1 MVQKNF
7 LEQKRKIFK
16 LLVIRNCLYYKI
28 MSAILSSYKFKK
40 IRNIS
45 IIPRWV
51 IFLLDITVSI
61 VCFFVAY
68 FIRFE
73 FDIYSINTEQFFRN
87 LLILLAFNITFFSLF
102 RVYAGIIRFTGLQD
116 TFRIFFVIFFANA
129 GYYLLD
135 KLLLQWYELKLIPTS
150 VLVINILISFV
161 ALSSYRVVIKYFF
174 SYLTTINVTKKRVA
188 IFGAGD
194 VGISTKRALEHDM
207 TANIQMVLFLEDDLR
222 KVGKNIDGIKI
233 CSSSQLETL
242 LKQYSIDELIIATKK
257 LPSKRKNQI
266 VDFCLD
272 NKIEVFIVPPLK
284 NWINGQLSSKQLQNV
299 KIEDLLER
307 EQIKLYNEILFKQ
320 LNKKT
325 VLVTG
330 AAGSIGSEIVRQL
343 LQYKPHNIIINDCA
357 ETPLH
362 DLKLELEEIGYNY
375 FTIALGDIRNSL
387 FTEKLFND
395 YNPHF
400 VYHAA
405 AYKHVPMMENSP
417 LEAISTNVGGTKLL
431 ADLSIKYGV
440 ERFVMISTDKAVNP
454 TNVMGASKRIAEM
467 YVQSLYQRQE
477 LLFQGDLTVSRTK
490 FITTR
495 FGNVLGSNGSVIPRF
510 KKQIESGGP
519 VTVTHPDITRF
530 FMTIPEACQL
540 VLEAGSMG
548 NGGEIFVFDM
558 GEPVKIAELA
568 RKMIKL
574 SGLEPDD
581 DIKIEFSG
589 LRPGEKLYEELLN
602 NAENTMPTYH
612 EKILIAKTRTFE
624 YETLSTQID
633 NLIEPAKKQE
643 SVTHIVRAMKILV
656 PEFISNNS
664 EFEKLDAP
672 RVVNMNKVG

>member
-1 MVQKNF
+1 MFKSYK
-7 LEQKRKIFK
+7 LRKIK
-16 LLVIRNCLYYKI
+16 NL
-28 MSAILSSYKFKK
+28 
-40 IRNIS
+40 S

-51 IFLLDITVSI
+51 IFSLDMAISSF
-61 VCFFVAY
+61 CFLFA
-68 FIRFE
+68 FLIKSE
-73 FDIYSINTEQFFRN
+73 FDLSVFAQIEVTKSV
-87 LLILLAFNITFFSLF
+87 LILLAFNISLFSLF
-102 RVYAGIIRFTGLQD
+102 KVYAGIIRFTGLQD
-116 TFRIFFVIFFANA
+116 TFRIFFVVFFANA
-129 GYYLLD
+129 GYYLLA
-135 KLLLQWYELKLIPTS
+135 LFVWQWYDFQLVPVS
-150 VLVINILISFV
+150 VLVINMLLSFV

-174 SYLTTINVTKKRVA
+174 SYITTINVAKKRVA

-207 TANIQMVLFLEDDLR
+207 TANTQMILFLEDDQR

-233 CSSSQLETL
+233 YSSNQLETL
-242 LKQYSIDELIIATKK
+242 LKQYLVDELIIATTK
-257 LPSKRKNQI
+257 LPSRRKNEI

-272 NKIEVFIVPPLK
+272 NKIEVFTVPPLK
-284 NWINGQLSSKQLQNV
+284 NWINGQLSTKQLQNV

-320 LNKKT
+320 LSGRT

-343 LQYKPHNIIINDCA
+343 LQYKPKEIVLNDCA

-362 DLKLELEEIGYNY
+362 DLKLELEELGCNNFIL
-375 FTIALGDIRNSL
+375 ALGDVRNEL
-387 FTEKLFND
+387 FIEKIFQNHRP
-395 YNPHF
+395 NF

-431 ADLSIKYGV
+431 ADLSIQYGV

-467 YVQSLYQRQE
+467 YVQSLYQNQE
-477 LLFQGDLTVSRTK
+477 IQFQSDQTISRTK

-510 KKQIESGGP
+510 KKQIEAGGP
-519 VTVTHPDITRF
+519 VTVTHPDITRY

-558 GEPVKIAELA
+558 GQPVKIADLA

-581 DIKIEFSG
+581 DIKIEYSG

-602 NAENTMPTYH
+602 NAENTMATYH
-612 EKILIAKTRTFE
+612 EKILIAKTRTYE
-624 YETLSTQID
+624 YESLSIQIQ
-633 NLIEPAKKQE
+633 NLIEPAQKQE
-643 SVTHIVRAMKILV
+643 SVTLVVKAMKELV

-664 EFEKLDAP
+664 EFEKLDYP
-672 RVVNMNKVG
+672 KVVNLTKAG

>member
-1 MVQKNF
+1 
-7 LEQKRKIFK
+7 
-16 LLVIRNCLYYKI
+16 LLAYLIR
-28 MSAILSSYKFKK
+28 A
-40 IRNIS
+40 
-45 IIPRWV
+45 
-51 IFLLDITVSI
+51 
-61 VCFFVAY
+61 
-68 FIRFE
+68 E
-73 FDIYSINTEQFFRN
+73 FDYTIWDKVEILNNT
-87 LLILLAFNITFFSLF
+87 LILLAFNISLFTLF

-116 TFRIFFVIFFANA
+116 TFRIFFVVFFANA
-129 GYYLLD
+129 GYGVL
-135 KLLLQWYELKLIPTS
+135 EMLIRNWTKQSLIAPS
-150 VLVINILISFV
+150 ILIINTLLSFV
-161 ALSSYRVVIKYFF
+161 ALSSYRVIIKYFF
-174 SYLTTINVTKKRVA
+174 SYVTTLNTAKKRVA
-188 IFGAGD
+188 IYGAGD

-207 TANIQMVLFLEDDLR
+207 TANIQMVLFLEDDQR

-233 CSSSQLETL
+233 FSSNQLEDL
-242 LKQYSIDELIIATKK
+242 LKHYLIDELIIATKK
-257 LPSKRKNQI
+257 LPSKRKNEI

-272 NKIEVFIVPPLK
+272 NKIEVFTVPPLK
-284 NWINGQLSSKQLQNV
+284 SWINGQLSTKQLQNV

-320 LNKKT
+320 LNNRT

-343 LQYKPHNIIINDCA
+343 LQYKPKLIVLNDHA

-362 DLKLELEEIGYNY
+362 DLKLELEELGCAN
-375 FTIALGDIRNSL
+375 FKLALGDVRNDL
-387 FTEKLFND
+387 FVERIFEEFLPN
-395 YNPHF
+395 F

-405 AYKHVPMMENSP
+405 AYKHVPMMEDSP
-417 LEAISTNVGGTKLL
+417 LEAICTNVGGTKLL
-431 ADLSIKYGV
+431 ADLSIKYAV

-467 YVQSLYQRQE
+467 YVQSLYQNQE
-477 LLFQGDLTVSRTK
+477 IHFQSDLSTSRTK

-510 KKQIESGGP
+510 KKQIEAGGP
-519 VTVTHPDITRF
+519 VTVTHPDITRY

-558 GEPVKIAELA
+558 GQPVKIADLA

-581 DIKIEFSG
+581 DIKIEYSG

-602 NAENTMPTYH
+602 NAENTLQTYH
-612 EKILIAKTRTFE
+612 EKILIAKTRTIE
-624 YETLSTQID
+624 YAGLSIQID
-633 NLIEPAKKQE
+633 ALIGPAKKQE
-643 SVTHIVRAMKILV
+643 SVTSVVTAMKQLV

-664 EFEKLDAP
+664 EFEKLDLPKQATI
-672 RVVNMNKVG
+672 VNMK

>member
-1 MVQKNF
+1 MHYRYQ
-7 LEQKRKIFK
+7 LRKIK
-16 LLVIRNCLYYKI
+16 NL
-28 MSAILSSYKFKK
+28 
-40 IRNIS
+40 S

-51 IFLLDITVSI
+51 IFLLDLFVSSF
-61 VCFFVAY
+61 CFLFSY
-68 FIRFE
+68 LIKNE
-73 FDIYSINTEQFFRN
+73 FNFGIFQQSQVGQN
-87 LLILLAFNITFFSLF
+87 LLILLAFNTSLFTLF

-116 TFRIFFVIFFANA
+116 TFRIFFVVFFANV
-129 GYYLLD
+129 GYYVLD
-135 KLLLQWYELKLIPTS
+135 LFLMQWYGFRLIPAS
-150 VLVINILISFV
+150 VLVINMLLSFV

-174 SYLTTINVTKKRVA
+174 SYITTINVTKKRVA

-207 TANIQMVLFLEDDLR
+207 TANIQMVLFIEDDQR

-233 CSSSQLETL
+233 CSSTQLEIL
-242 LKQYSIDELIIATKK
+242 LKQYLIDELIIATTR
-257 LPSKRKNQI
+257 LPSKRKNEI

-272 NKIEVFIVPPLK
+272 NKIEVFTVPPLK
-284 NWINGQLSSKQLQNV
+284 NWINGQLSTKQLQNV

-320 LNKKT
+320 LNNKT

-343 LQYKPHNIIINDCA
+343 LQYKPKSIVLNDCA

-362 DLKLELEEIGYNY
+362 DLKLELEELGCNNFIL
-375 FTIALGDIRNSL
+375 ALGDVRNEL
-387 FTEKLFND
+387 FVEKLFLD
-395 YNPHF
+395 FRPQF

-417 LEAISTNVGGTKLL
+417 LEAICTNVGGTKLL

-467 YVQSLYQRQE
+467 YVQSLYQNQE
-477 LLFQGDLTVSRTK
+477 IQFQTNLATTRTK

-510 KKQIESGGP
+510 RKQIEAGGP
-519 VTVTHPDITRF
+519 VTVTHPDITRY

-558 GEPVKIAELA
+558 GQPVKIADLA

-581 DIKIEFSG
+581 DIKIEYSG

-602 NAENTMPTYH
+602 NAENTLNTYH
-612 EKILIAKTRTFE
+612 EKILIAKTRTIE
-624 YETLSTQID
+624 YASLTVQID
-633 NLIEPAKKQE
+633 ALIGPAKRQE
-643 SVTHIVRAMKILV
+643 SVTSIVKAMKELV

-664 EFEKLDAP
+664 EFEQLDAP
-672 RVVNMNKVG
+672 RTATVVNMK